1 MMWVKLTFPSA
12 SFLLLLL
19 AVMFVVAV
27 VVVVVDDVDVIVDV
41 VAETKPW
48 FEVHQTND
56 KRSDTMANVAEQE
69 WFSGH
74 PWPTQMTHNRGN
86 EFLGKEF
93 QEMAKTGTQL
103 SR

>member
-93 QEMAKTGTQL
+93 QEMAKKNTE
-103 SR
+103 